1 MAPQITPSEDSPET
15 IACDALVVGAF
26 EGDGRVVLDDSGRA
40 IDHALDG
47 YLTEYMSEAGFRAK
61 PAKTITLPTMRR
73 IPARAVVVAGL
84 GPRDEVSSE
93 IVRRSAGVAAKG
105 LAERETIALALHR
118 GIDGDAAMSA
128 AIEGLLLGNYRYGGY
143 KAEPKPSKIQQI
155 RVLGGSERTIE
166 RAAAIAEATA
176 LARDL
181 SNMPPNFLTP
191 DALAR
196 KAKEVA
202 DVNGLECTVWDEKN
216 LAEKG
221 FGGVLGVAR
230 GSNEAPRFIQLRYL
244 PENPTGRVALVGKG
258 VTFDSGG
265 YSLKDAK
272 SMETMKA
279 DMGGAA
285 AVIATMG
292 ALKRIGATLE
302 VLAFIPTTE
311 NLVGHNAIKPGEVI
325 THYNGRTTEVN
336 NTDAEGRLILADALA
351 FACEQG
357 PEAVVDIATLTGGIM
372 VALGLK
378 STGMFTD
385 DDSLCAELEGAAEAA
400 GERIWRM
407 PIYDDYKEGMASDVA
422 DMKNSGPRWG
432 SPIIGAIFLKPH
444 VKKGIPW
451 AHLDIAGADWA
462 DKGHEEG
469 PKGATGAG
477 TRTLIHW
484 IESRGTDGS
493 D

>member
-26 EGDGRVVLDDSGRA
+26 EENGRVVLDDSGRA
-40 IDHALDG
+40 VDQALDG
-47 YLTEYMSEAGFRAK
+47 YLTEYMGEAGFKAK
-61 PAKTITLPTMRR
+61 AARTITLPTMRR

-84 GPRDEVSSE
+84 GPRDKASAE
-93 IVRRSAGVAAKG
+93 IVRRSAGAAAKG
-105 LAERETIALALHR
+105 LAERETVALALHR
-118 GIDGDAAMSA
+118 GLGDGAMSA
-128 AIEGLLLGNYRYGGY
+128 AIEGLLLGNYRYSGY
-143 KAEPKPSKIQQI
+143 KAEPRPSKIQQV
-155 RVLGGSERTIE
+155 RVLGGSERTIQ

-202 DVNGLECTVWDEKN
+202 DVNGLECTIWDEKT
-216 LAEKG
+216 LADKG
-221 FGGVLGVAR
+221 FGGILGVAR
-230 GSNEAPRFIQLRYL
+230 GSNEPPRFIQMRYA

-272 SMETMKA
+272 SMETMKS
-279 DMGGAA
+279 DMAGAA

-292 ALKRIGATLE
+292 ALKRIGSTVE
-302 VLAFIPTTE
+302 VLGFVPTTE
-311 NLVGHNAIKPGEVI
+311 NLVGHDAIKPGEVL
-325 THYNGRTTEVN
+325 TQYNGRTTEVN
-336 NTDAEGRLILADALA
+336 NTDAEGRLMLADALA
-351 FACEQG
+351 FASEKE
-357 PEAVVDIATLTGGIM
+357 PDAIVDLATLTGGIM

-378 STGMFTD
+378 STGLFTD
-385 DDSLCAELEGAAEAA
+385 DDGLCTELESAAAAA
-400 GERIWRM
+400 GERVWRM
-407 PIYDDYKEGMASDVA
+407 PLYDDYKELLASDVA
-422 DMKNSGPRWG
+422 DIKNSGPRWG

-444 VKKGIPW
+444 VKDGIPW